1 MINFCDIDIK
11 RLDKYLWNYKKGL
24 SLQKKHL
31 KKLVIKKRIYT
42 FAPA

>member
-1 MINFCDIDIK
+1 MDLGM
-11 RLDKYLWNYKKGL
+11 RL
-24 SLQKKHL
+24 SLRGLEIFKKKHL

>member
-24 SLQKKHL
+24 SLQ
-31 KKLVIKKRIYT
+31 
-42 FAPA
+42 PAKGLRVHNNIDSK